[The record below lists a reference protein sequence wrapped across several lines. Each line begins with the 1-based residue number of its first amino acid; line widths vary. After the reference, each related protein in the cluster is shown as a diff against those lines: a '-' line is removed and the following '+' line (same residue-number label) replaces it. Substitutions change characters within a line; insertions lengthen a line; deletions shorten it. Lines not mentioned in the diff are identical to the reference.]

1 MGTKVARKWLWWI
14 LAIHLVVLAAELVA
28 PHDFARQVRTLS
40 FAPPTPPRWIDAEGR
55 FHWRP
60 FVYALQRDP
69 RNPREFI
76 DTTNERHPIRFWV
89 PSEPRQMGPMVL
101 KYRLFGTS
109 SPTGIHL
116 LGTDRYGRDMFSR
129 ILYGAR
135 LSLFAGALAGTLA
148 VVLGLIAGTLC
159 VTWGGWVDA
168 FLMRMVELTISLP
181 WLYLLIGVRAFLPLS
196 MDPVPVFVLTIAL
209 VGTLGW
215 AVPARLVRGVL
226 KTAREQDYVQAAR
239 GFGASEAHLLFKH
252 LLPQTR
258 DTLLTQWALLVP
270 KCVMAE
276 VTLSFFGLG
285 VQEPFPSLGSLIS
298 VLTEAHGAMTRVWM
312 FWPAVALGLAILSY
326 HLLAEALQQHRDV

>member
-1 MGTKVARKWLWWI
+1 MARKWLWWI
-14 LAIHLVVLAAELVA
+14 LSIHLLVLAAELVA
-28 PHDFARQVRTLS
+28 PYDFARQVRTLS
-40 FAPPTPPRWIDAEGR
+40 FAPPTPPRWIDTEGH

-69 RNPREFI
+69 RNPRQFV
-76 DTTNERHPIRFWV
+76 DNTDERYPIRFWV
-89 PSEPRQMGPMVL
+89 ASEPRKIGPLVL
-101 KYRLFGTS
+101 KYRLFGTD
-109 SPTGIHL
+109 SPTGILL

-129 ILYGAR
+129 VLYGAR
-135 LSLFAGALAGTLA
+135 LSLFTGALAGTLA
-148 VVLGLIAGTLC
+148 VLLGLVLGALSVTL
-159 VTWGGWVDA
+159 GGWVDV
-168 FLMRMVELTISLP
+168 FLMRLAELTLSLP
-181 WLYLLIGVRAFLPLS
+181 WLYLLIGARAFLPLRI
-196 MDPVPVFVLTIAL
+196 DPVPVFVLTIVL

-215 AVPARLVRGVL
+215 ALPARLVRGVL

-239 GFGASEAHLLFKH
+239 GFGASETHLLFKH

-312 FWPAVALGLAILSY
+312 FSPALALGLAILSY